1 MVPGV
6 EKCHL
11 GLQAPHFG
19 ALEMERGPGL
29 TKLRGGRQ
37 KSWKPFSCC
46 EESKK
51 KKKRCLGSHQATK
64 WDLREERAGRVITT
78 QDMSLGLRVQELCRV
93 RGPRSE
99 QIQGHGLNE
108 YWLVT

>member
-19 ALEMERGPGL
+19 ALETERSPGL
-29 TKLRGGRQ
+29 TKLTGGRQ
-37 KSWKPFSCC
+37 RSWRSFSCC
-46 EESKK
+46 GGQKNKK
-51 KKKRCLGSHQATK
+51 DVQEANRPE
-64 WDLREERAGRVITT
+64 WDLREERAGRVTTT
-78 QDMSLGLRVQELCRV
+78 QDMSLGLWIQELCHV
-93 RGPRSE
+93 RGPRDE
-99 QIQGHGLNE
+99 QIQGCGLNE